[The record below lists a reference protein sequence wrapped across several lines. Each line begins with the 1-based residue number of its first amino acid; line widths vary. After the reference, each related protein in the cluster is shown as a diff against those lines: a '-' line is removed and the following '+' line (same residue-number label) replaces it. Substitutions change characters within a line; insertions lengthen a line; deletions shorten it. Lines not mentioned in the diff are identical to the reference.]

1 MRNGTYIGLALLIL
15 WGSCNPSGNQGTG
28 SVATAPTEGLSED
41 FPEES
46 RLMDSWPREG
56 PEMLWKYEGLGRGY
70 GAPAVSGE
78 GIFVNAEENGYSYT
92 VCLDHQ
98 GELKWRSPNGKEFTG
113 FDYSASFP
121 GTRSAPAVNG
131 KHVYAASGTGHLS
144 CFDTGDGQIIWDVDL
159 VEEYQGIPGDFG
171 YSESPVVDKNRVYCF
186 AGGKVNNI
194 VAVDRFT
201 GELVWSAPVHRDYF
215 SYGTP
220 ILLNL
225 PERDV
230 LAGTSRNYIYVV
242 DLRDGRLLS
251 DYRLEDIKVGN
262 EHCNSLVYNEGSLYF
277 VPFEV
282 HGQGTVRL
290 NLSADGTNLTEV
302 WRTNSVTNVFEGFII
317 KNNLL
322 YTTLENR
329 ELVCLDT
336 ETGRIRHSVRA
347 VFGNV
352 VYADR
357 KLFIYGHNGTLQLFS
372 LEGGKPEF
380 RSEMRIRDGTG
391 QHFSFPVIAGGV
403 MYIRRGDAL
412 MAYAIR

>member
-1 MRNGTYIGLALLIL
+1 MLNGTYIGLGLMIL
-15 WGSCNPSGNQGTG
+15 CGSCNPSGNHGTG
-28 SVATAPTEGLSED
+28 SASTDPVETLSGELA
-41 FPEES
+41 EES

-56 PEMLWKYEGLGRGY
+56 PEMLWKFEGLGRGY
-70 GAPAVSGE
+70 GAPAISGE
-78 GIFVNAEENGYSYT
+78 GIFVNAEENGNSFT
-92 VCLDHQ
+92 VCLDHR
-98 GELKWRSPNGKEFTG
+98 GEFRWRSPNGKEFTG

-121 GTRSAPAVNG
+121 GTRSAPVVKG
-131 KHVYAASGTGHLS
+131 QYVYATSGTGHLS
-144 CFDTGDGQIIWDVDL
+144 CFDTGDGRIIWAVDL

-171 YSESPVVDKNRVYCF
+171 YSESPVVDSSRVYCF
-186 AGGKVNNI
+186 TGGNFHNI
-194 VAVDRFT
+194 VALDRNT
-201 GELVWSAPVHRDYF
+201 GEIIWSAPVHRDYF

-220 ILLNL
+220 ILLSL
-225 PERDV
+225 PDRDI
-230 LAGTSRNYIYVV
+230 LAGTSRNYIYIV
-242 DLRDGRLLS
+242 DRQDGRLLS
-251 DYRLEDIKVGN
+251 DYRLGDIRIGN
-262 EHCNSLVYNEGSLYF
+262 EHCNSLIYDNGSIFF

-290 NLSADGTNLTEV
+290 DLSADGTNLTEV
-302 WRTNSVTNVFEGFII
+302 WRNNNVTNVFEGFIVE
-317 KNNLL
+317 NNLL

-329 ELVCLDT
+329 KLVSLDT

-357 KLFIYGHNGTLQLFS
+357 KLFIYSHNGTLQLFS
-372 LEGGKPEF
+372 IEEGKPEF

-412 MAYAIR
+412 MAYAVR